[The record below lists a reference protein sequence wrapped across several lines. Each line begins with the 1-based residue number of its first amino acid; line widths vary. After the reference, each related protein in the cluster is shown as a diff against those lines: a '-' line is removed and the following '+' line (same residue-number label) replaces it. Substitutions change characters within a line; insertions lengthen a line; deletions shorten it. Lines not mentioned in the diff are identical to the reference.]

1 MAAKPSSDVFDQCVS
16 RIAYSF
22 RYKMGRNA
30 LKCAPKQEIP
40 GGLGL
45 RYKDHKPMPGN
56 ITHSH
61 YRYNRL
67 ASFLLADRAQKLKLK
82 YAFLPI

>member
-1 MAAKPSSDVFDQCVS
+1 MAGNPSSDLLDQCVS

-22 RYKMGRNA
+22 RYKMA
-30 LKCAPKQEIP
+30 EMPSSAPINKKSREAWIAIERSQ
-40 GGLGL
+40 
-45 RYKDHKPMPGN
+45 PMPGN
-56 ITHSH
+56 TTHSH

-67 ASFLLADRAQKLKLK
+67 ASFLLADRAQKLKPK